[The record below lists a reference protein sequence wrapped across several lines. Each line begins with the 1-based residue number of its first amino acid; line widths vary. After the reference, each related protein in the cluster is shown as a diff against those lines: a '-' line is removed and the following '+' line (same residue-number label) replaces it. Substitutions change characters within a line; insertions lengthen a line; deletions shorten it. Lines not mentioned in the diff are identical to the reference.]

1 MNRCSTPA
9 TSSGSPPRSLKA
21 SAATRPS
28 AGVISS
34 NGLAPAAAIPAS
46 RASHWGS
53 SGMLTRSSHAADE
66 QVSDPDATAGTVSIL
81 SAIPTTFAPS
91 PVAEAYE
98 LTSGHQRRISG
109 APPVLCWSA
118 LAGVRRTGQQPL
130 HGDTLQVSCRSDGLA
145 GALPLHGRDQPSA

>member
-34 NGLAPAAAIPAS
+34 NGLAPAAPTPAS
-46 RASHWGS
+46 RASPWGS

-66 QVSDPDATAGTVSIL
+66 QVFDPDATAGTVSIVT
-81 SAIPTTFAPS
+81 ATPTTFAPLRQWQS
-91 PVAEAYE
+91 GRADLGPSTQDRWRTTGAVLVGLRVLVRVA
-98 LTSGHQRRISG
+98 
-109 APPVLCWSA
+109 P
-118 LAGVRRTGQQPL
+118 GQ
-130 HGDTLQVSCRSDGLA
+130 CR
-145 GALPLHGRDQPSA
+145 